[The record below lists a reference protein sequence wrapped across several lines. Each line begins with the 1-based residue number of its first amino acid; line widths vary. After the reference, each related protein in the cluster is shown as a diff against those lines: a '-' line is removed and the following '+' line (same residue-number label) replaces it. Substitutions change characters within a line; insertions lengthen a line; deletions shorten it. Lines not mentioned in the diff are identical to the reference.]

1 MSERL
6 FSFAYYLSGSRADA
20 EDLVQDTMIKAYR
33 SFDRFTLGTNLKAW
47 LYTILSNTFKNNLRR
62 RSRDWIELDENVL
75 RGQVD
80 RPLASVED
88 DPEVV
93 ALRSTL
99 GETVRAGIEKL
110 SPDFRAVV
118 LLADLEGYAYREI
131 ADILGVP
138 IGTVMSRLHRGR
150 KALKQHLEAAAGEVV
165 ADVVTTGSGDEASA
179 SELATKTR
187 RHAGGGLS

>member
-6 FSFAYYLSGSRADA
+6 FSFAYYLCGNRADA
-20 EDLVQDTMIKAYR
+20 EDLVQDTMIKAFK

-62 RSRDWIELDENVL
+62 RSRDWIELDEAVL
-75 RGQVD
+75 GGQIE
-80 RPLASVED
+80 RPLATVEE
-88 DPEVV
+88 DPEIV

-99 GETVRAGIEKL
+99 GATVRDGIDKL
-110 SPDFRAVV
+110 TPDFRTVV

-131 ADILGVP
+131 ADILSVP

-150 KALKQHLEAAAGEVV
+150 KALKQHLEAAAGEIVV
-165 ADVVTTGSGDEASA
+165 GAEGSEA
-179 SELATKTR
+179 
-187 RHAGGGLS
+187 AGGAGDTPSFRIEGSRTGGAL